1 MILKCPQY
9 PPYVGEETKN
19 FLKETLSSLL
29 KLSFVDVSTFPFFP
43 RSTVNSEKELQGFC
57 LSNNDIPSANLN
69 GREAQHA
76 SAMDR
81 NLVTL
86 FFGID
91 CTCMQKK
98 VERTDAVFEWALPRL
113 RVHKQGGDL

>member
-1 MILKCPQY
+1 MAPLSVRSARWHAMESWKWTMEGGIITVMILRKVASFIAAFRECL
-9 PPYVGEETKN
+9 PP
-19 FLKETLSSLL
+19 
-29 KLSFVDVSTFPFFP
+29 FVQSIPK
-43 RSTVNSEKELQGFC
+43 KELQGFR
-57 LSNNDIPSANLN
+57 LSNNDIPSANQN

-98 VERTDAVFEWALPRL
+98 
-113 RVHKQGGDL
+113 G